1 MSKSS
6 NSGLS
11 VRGLIFD
18 LDGTLADSMDYY
30 YRLACDVAERA
41 GVPPVR
47 RERLWELMGRGDP
60 DLLRKLLPEDFPEAE
75 ATLQRIVRECLPVW
89 TRASEEIAPLPGCVE
104 LLHRLHARDRRLGL
118 ATSSGRAAA
127 YLDRWGVRHLFR
139 AVVGREEVTR
149 RKPHPEPVLRCL
161 SELGVAPEDAAYV
174 GDSPIDIQAG
184 RAAGV
189 RTVAVLTGTSSR
201 RVLATLDPDHI
212 LESAIDLLDL
222 LGD

>member
-6 NSGLS
+6 KCVLS
-11 VRGLIFD
+11 VQGLIFD
-18 LDGTLADSMDYY
+18 LDGTLADSMEYY
-30 YRLACDVAERA
+30 YRLACDVTDLA
-41 GVPPVR
+41 GAPPVT
-47 RERLWELMGRGDP
+47 RERLCELMGLGDP

-75 ATLQRIVRECLPVW
+75 ATLERIVRERLPAW
-89 TRASEEIAPLPGCVE
+89 ARASEEIRPLPGCIE
-104 LLHRLHARDRRLGL
+104 LLHRLHALDRRLGL

-149 RKPHPEPVLRCL
+149 RKPHPESVLRCL
-161 SELGVAPEDAAYV
+161 SELGVEPRDAAYV

-189 RTVAVLTGTSSR
+189 RTVGVLTGTSSR
-201 RVLATLDPDHI
+201 RALAALDPDHI
-212 LESAIDLLDL
+212 LESAIELLDL